1 MGVKRPN
8 LIVVTNDGSIWYGH
22 LQYLEYKTK
31 INLRGSSNTLYPSFV
46 YGESFYIQDIDRI
59 FRAYNLSDG
68 KSVNN
73 DITKALNNEKAIKS
87 FLVDNDDL
95 YIGYIEIGLKVF
107 DLGTKQFK

>member
-1 MGVKRPN
+1 AN
-8 LIVVTNDGSIWYGH
+8 TSL
-22 LQYLEYKTK
+22 
-31 INLRGSSNTLYPSFV
+31 TLYPSFV
-46 YGESFYIQDIDRI
+46 HDKVFYIQDIDRI

-73 DITKALNNEKAIKS
+73 DITIALNNEKAIKS

-107 DLGTKQFK
+107 DLGTQQFK